1 VDTYIVYK
9 AEFTNGKS
17 YIGITSKSLEH
28 RKEQHISKALNDK
41 GFTLHKAIRKYGK
54 DSMSWSI
61 LEQDLPK
68 HEAEEKERYWIS
80 TLNTTNDAYGYN
92 ILLGGN
98 IAQNPEH
105 ISKKQKEFYSSRENR
120 EKSGIW
126 HGGKPFIVYDFV
138 EEQVIGRYESQN
150 LCAEE
155 LNIEGKNLNKV
166 LKGHHSNCSRYTF
179 IHEDEW
185 SEDKLLEKLANINDR
200 VVHVYNI
207 DGTKIKSFMSVLSCA
222 TELKIPRQH
231 IYKASK
237 TGKAI
242 QDMKFI
248 IKDFKVI

>member
-1 VDTYIVYK
+1 MDTYIVYK

-28 RKEQHISKALNDK
+28 RKEQHLQKASNNK
-41 GFTLHKAIRKYGK
+41 GFTLHKAIRKYGT
-54 DSMSWSI
+54 SAISWTI
-61 LEQDLPK
+61 LEQDLSK
-68 HEAEEKERYWIS
+68 KEAEDKERHWIS
-80 TLNTTNDAYGYN
+80 ALNTTNDQFGYN

-138 EEQVIGRYESQN
+138 EEKIVGKYLSQN

-155 LNIEGKNLNKV
+155 LSIEGKNLNKV
-166 LKGHHSNCSRYTF
+166 LKGHHSKCIKY
-179 IHEDEW
+179 IMVYEDEW
-185 SEDKLLEKLANINDR
+185 SEDKLREKLANISDR

-207 DGTKIKSFMSVLSCA
+207 NGTKIKSFISVLSCA

-231 IYKASK
+231 VYKASK
-237 TGKAI
+237 TGEAI
-242 QDMKFI
+242 QDMRFI
-248 IKDFKVI
+248 IKDFQAV